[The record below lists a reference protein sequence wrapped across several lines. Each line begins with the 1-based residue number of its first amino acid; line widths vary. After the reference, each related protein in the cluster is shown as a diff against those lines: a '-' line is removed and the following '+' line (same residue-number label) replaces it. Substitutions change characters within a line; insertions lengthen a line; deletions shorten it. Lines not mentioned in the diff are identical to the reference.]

1 MSPKSITPTLSVSEQ
16 IQPQAIAALAAAGFK
31 AIICNRPDGE
41 GADQPSFPE
50 IEAAAQAAGMQAA
63 YLPVVSGKV
72 DAADAQAFGLLMD
85 RLPKPILAYCR
96 TGTRSAT
103 LWSLSEAGR
112 GRPLTEIISAAKSA
126 GYDMAGVMRA
136 LPMSGTKT

>member
-1 MSPKSITPTLSVSEQ
+1 MNPKSITPTLSVSGQ
-16 IQPQAIAALAAAGFK
+16 IQPQDATAIAAAGFK

-41 GADQPSFPE
+41 EADQPSFPE
-50 IEAAAQAAGMQAA
+50 VEAAAQAAGMQAA

-72 DAADAQAFGLLMD
+72 NEADAQAFGLLID

-112 GRPLTEIISAAKSA
+112 GRSLSEIILATKAA
-126 GYDMAGVMRA
+126 GYDMTGVISI
-136 LPMSGTKT
+136 LPMAGTKT

>member
-1 MSPKSITPTLSVSEQ
+1 MTPKPITFILSVSEH
-16 IQPQAIAALAAAGFK
+16 IQPEEVTALAAAGFK

-50 IEAAAQAAGMQAA
+50 IEVAAQAAGMQAA

-72 DAADAQAFGLLMD
+72 GEADAQAFGLLMD

-103 LWSLSEAGR
+103 LWSLSEAAR
-112 GRPLTEIISAAKSA
+112 GRPLAEIISATQVA

>member
-1 MSPKSITPTLSVSEQ
+1 MNPKPITPTLSVSEQ
-16 IQPQAIAALAAAGFK
+16 IQPQEVAALAAAGFK

-41 GADQPSFPE
+41 GADRPSFPG
-50 IEAAAQAAGMQAA
+50 IEAAARAAGMQAA
-63 YLPVVSGKV
+63 YLPVVSGKFGE
-72 DAADAQAFGLLMD
+72 ADAQAFGFLMD

-112 GRPLTEIISAAKSA
+112 ARALVEIISATKAG
-126 GYDMAGVMRA
+126 GYDMPGVLGA
-136 LPMSGTKT
+136 LPVAGTKT